1 METEPVEGTNGLGRN
16 ETTAIVETNKNLL
29 KTWKSKLNLF
39 KGLWLVMEEMKATIS
54 EIICEY

>member
-29 KTWKSKLNLF
+29 KT
-39 KGLWLVMEEMKATIS
+39 
-54 EIICEY
+54 